1 MILWPTRSVPVMGMA
16 LRPPG
21 VDRRIAVAPEEVW
34 RLLTDLEKWPLWGPS
49 VRRAEL
55 RGGGTVLS
63 EGAQGT
69 VWTAVGVALPFTVT
83 EFIPGR
89 RWDWAVA
96 GVAATGHE
104 VTAVPGGCLVRFSTP
119 WWAAAYLPV
128 CAAALSRIEKLAG

>member
-1 MILWPTRSVPVMGMA
+1 MILWPTRSVPAMGMA

-83 EFIPGR
+83 DFIPGR
-89 RWDWAVA
+89 RWGWAVA

-128 CAAALSRIEKLAG
+128 CAAALSRIEKLTG

>member
-1 MILWPTRSVPVMGMA
+1 MGMA

>member
-1 MILWPTRSVPVMGMA
+1 MGIA

-21 VDRRIAVAPEEVW
+21 VDRRIAAAPEAVW
-34 RLLTDLEKWPLWGPS
+34 RLLTDLETWPLWGPS
-49 VRRAEL
+49 VRRAAL
-55 RGGGTVLS
+55 RDGGTVLR

-89 RWDWAVA
+89 RWDWTVA
-96 GVAATGHE
+96 GVTATGHE
-104 VTAVPGGCLVRFSTP
+104 VTSTTSGCVVRFSTP